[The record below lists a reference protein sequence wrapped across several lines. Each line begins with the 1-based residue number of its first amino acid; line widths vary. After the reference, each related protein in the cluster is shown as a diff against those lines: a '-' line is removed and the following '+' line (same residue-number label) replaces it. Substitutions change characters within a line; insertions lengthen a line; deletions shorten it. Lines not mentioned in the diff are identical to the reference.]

1 MFLKRRR
8 RKGQASL
15 EILALLL
22 IALAI
27 TAVGAAVYN
36 ILYVDISSVTVEE
49 AKIQFILGGDSGA
62 AGAQIGTNGTYI
74 RFNSI
79 SGWPNATRIYEDI
92 ARIKNFDSST
102 RTIKLEISSSGGN
115 TDKLE
120 YLYIK
125 LFDGNAQRGNTI
137 GIGPGAS
144 SSTGDVTISGGGVLR
159 IQLEVKWKA
168 GALTTDSVSLTLKL
182 TAPGE

>member
-27 TAVGAAVYN
+27 TAVSAAVYN
-36 ILYVDISSVTVEE
+36 ILYADISSVTVEG
-49 AKIQFILGGDSGA
+49 AKIQFILGEDSEA

-74 RFNSI
+74 KFNSI
-79 SGWPNATRIYEDI
+79 SGWPNATRIYTEI
-92 ARIKNFDSST
+92 ANIKNFDSSP
-102 RTIKLEISSSGGN
+102 RTISLEVVSSSGN
-115 TDKLE
+115 ADKLE
-120 YLYIK
+120 YLHIK
-125 LFDGNAQRGNTI
+125 LFSGSNQAGSTI

-144 SSTGDVTISGGGVLR
+144 GSTGDVTISGGGVLR
-159 IQLEVKWKA
+159 IQLEVKWRA
-168 GALTTDSVSLTLKL
+168 GALTTDSVSLTLRL